1 MWEHSG
7 NTPGVLLE
15 YSWSTTG
22 VFQEYS
28 MLIEVEVEEKI
39 NKFNLIEEGFS
50 ASLSKK
56 KIYNIKD
63 INFSAKDKALF
74 N

>member
-1 MWEHSG
+1 
-7 NTPGVLLE
+7 
-15 YSWSTTG
+15 
-22 VFQEYS
+22 